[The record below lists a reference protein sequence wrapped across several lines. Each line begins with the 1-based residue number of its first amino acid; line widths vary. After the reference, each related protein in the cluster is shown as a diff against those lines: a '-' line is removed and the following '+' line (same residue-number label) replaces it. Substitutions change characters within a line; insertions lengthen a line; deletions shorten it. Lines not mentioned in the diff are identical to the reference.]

1 MTTNLRYMIITY
13 MARAQGRNRQMQQDE
28 IVEVSKRLRTRDL
41 DLGSVILDFR
51 TGAVL
56 KSSVGDQ
63 VAPRDF
69 QKIRDYYYQH
79 YRDIIDQLE
88 KANSEKPDN
97 PS

>member
-1 MTTNLRYMIITY
+1 MRYMIITY

-28 IVEVSKRLRTRDL
+28 VVAVAKRLRTKDI
-41 DLGSVILDFR
+41 DFGSVILDFQTR
-51 TGAVL
+51 SVL

-69 QKIRDYYYQH
+69 PKIRDYYYQH

-88 KANSEKPDN
+88 KANSEKSDN